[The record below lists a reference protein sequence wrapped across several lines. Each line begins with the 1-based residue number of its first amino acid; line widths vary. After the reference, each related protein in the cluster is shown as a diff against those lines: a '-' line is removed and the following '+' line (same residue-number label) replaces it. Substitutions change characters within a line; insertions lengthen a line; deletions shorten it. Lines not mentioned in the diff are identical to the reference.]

1 MSNLKKILMVDDDAD
16 LREALA
22 DQLVITEEFDV
33 FEAGTGADG
42 LAKALFVLGEEAF
55 PVLRAFRA
63 RGLLFT
69 PEGPVAGP

>member
-1 MSNLKKILMVDDDAD
+1 MLAPS
-16 LREALA
+16 AL
-22 DQLVITEEFDV
+22 L
-33 FEAGTGADG
+33 ADG